1 MYAKFFHPPPLRCLE
16 DFRQWSPYLHV
27 CVNPLGKGEQ
37 SYPDLLA
44 LLIAL
49 LVTVIVAL
57 GVKNS
62 VGFNNV
68 LNVINLI
75 VWVFMMIAGLF
86 FVNGENWDEGRF
98 LPYGWSGVC
107 THMRMQTYTQSYK
120 PLWLFLLFSSFL
132 LFLFCSRWCRVQLPV
147 STPLLDLTSLLQ
159 QEKRPRVPIRPSP
172 TPSLP
177 HSSPVSLLTSLW
189 VTLETITHT
198 RHIRTYT
205 YVQT

>member
-1 MYAKFFHPPPLRCLE
+1 MAALYVYVFKWL
-16 DFRQWSPYLHV
+16 
-27 CVNPLGKGEQ
+27 CVSSVGKGEQ

-98 LPYGWSGVC
+98 LPFGWSGVR
-107 THMRMQTYTQSYK
+107 TQMQTHTHAK
-120 PLWLFLLFSSFL
+120 
-132 LFLFCSRWCRVQLPV
+132 
-147 STPLLDLTSLLQ
+147 SLASKQ
-159 QEKRPRVPIRPSP
+159 IKHED
-172 TPSLP
+172 
-177 HSSPVSLLTSLW
+177 
-189 VTLETITHT
+189 
-198 RHIRTYT
+198 
-205 YVQT
+205 

>member
-1 MYAKFFHPPPLRCLE
+1 MPNTQENGYIHLQHHSDWVTALLCLSVYLSM
-16 DFRQWSPYLHV
+16 RVSSP
-27 CVNPLGKGEQ
+27 GKGEQ

-98 LPYGWSGVC
+98 LPFGWSGVC
-107 THMRMQTYTQSYK
+107 IQMFK
-120 PLWLFLLFSSFL
+120 
-132 LFLFCSRWCRVQLPV
+132 
-147 STPLLDLTSLLQ
+147 
-159 QEKRPRVPIRPSP
+159 
-172 TPSLP
+172 
-177 HSSPVSLLTSLW
+177 
-189 VTLETITHT
+189 
-198 RHIRTYT
+198 
-205 YVQT
+205 

>member
-1 MYAKFFHPPPLRCLE
+1 M
-16 DFRQWSPYLHV
+16 
-27 CVNPLGKGEQ
+27 
-37 SYPDLLA
+37 A

-98 LPYGWSGVC
+98 LPFGWSGVC
-107 THMRMQTYTQSYK
+107 IHMQTHTLAKFKYCRHHV
-120 PLWLFLLFSSFL
+120 LFVGRL
-132 LFLFCSRWCRVQLPV
+132 
-147 STPLLDLTSLLQ
+147 
-159 QEKRPRVPIRPSP
+159 
-172 TPSLP
+172 
-177 HSSPVSLLTSLW
+177 
-189 VTLETITHT
+189 
-198 RHIRTYT
+198 
-205 YVQT
+205 